1 MTMEFLS
8 KLRSWLGGGGGS
20 GRFLEIY
27 ALNFRCQE
35 PLSTRIDMY
44 NDLSPVD
51 EGSGVKGAE
60 YYVRKVVSTSGDQRC
75 FDSCEIQVWLNG
87 RRQEIN
93 REIAGGQFLSAEEYA
108 EAQADFQRR
117 IRNSD

>member
-1 MTMEFLS
+1 MGFLA

-35 PLSTRIDMY
+35 PLATRIDMY
-44 NDLSPVD
+44 NDLSPVE
-51 EGSGVKGAE
+51 EGSEVKGAA

-75 FDSCEIQVWLNG
+75 FDSCEIQIWLNS
-87 RRQEIN
+87 RRQEVN

-108 EAQADFQRR
+108 AAQADFRQRTQGAA
-117 IRNSD
+117 